1 MFLSNFNCYV
11 LSKQEIALMEDELNE
26 KNELIKKQE
35 HLIQEW
41 KKELSDQLDKHNI
54 ELNRV

>member
-1 MFLSNFNCYV
+1 
-11 LSKQEIALMEDELNE
+11 MEDELNE

-41 KKELSDQLDKHNI
+41 KKELTDQLDKHNT
-54 ELNRV
+54 ELNRVQFKILFLASLNI